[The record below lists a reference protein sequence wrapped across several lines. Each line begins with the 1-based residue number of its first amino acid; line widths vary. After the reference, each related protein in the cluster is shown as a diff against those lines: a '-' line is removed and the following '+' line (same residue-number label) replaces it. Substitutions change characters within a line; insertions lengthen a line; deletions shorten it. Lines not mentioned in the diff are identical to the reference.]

1 VSPTRRLRDRIPIV
15 RATLRSNQDLDDVM
29 VRFFDGDPADD
40 GVLFDAEMV
49 PHIPARERFVVAVP
63 YQPAGCGGRKLFV
76 EAVAL
81 GDPVAPAVRTSRT
94 RLRGDHAC
102 R

>member
-1 VSPTRRLRDRIPIV
+1 
-15 RATLRSNQDLDDVM
+15 M

-40 GVLFDAEMV
+40 GVLFDVEMI

-63 YQPAGCGGRKLFV
+63 YRPAGCGARKLYV

-81 GDPVAPAVRTSRT
+81 GDPVDPAFATSRT
-94 RLRGDHAC
+94 RLRGHGAC